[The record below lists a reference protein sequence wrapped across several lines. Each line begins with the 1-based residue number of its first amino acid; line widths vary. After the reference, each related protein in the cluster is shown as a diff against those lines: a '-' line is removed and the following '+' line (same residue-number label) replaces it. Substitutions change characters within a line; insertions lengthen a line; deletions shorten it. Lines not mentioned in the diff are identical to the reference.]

1 MGGFRYLYLQ
11 RGYGMFDA
19 AALLIFPLCMSIAA
33 ISDLL
38 TMTIPNRVSLALAVS
53 FLVLAPV
60 FGLSVTEIGMH
71 FASASVVFFACFALF
86 ALNVMGGGDAK
97 LLAAAALWFGF
108 DSSLVYVAF
117 IGGVVTVLIVLLR
130 SQASIIMAIGL
141 PVPNSLMVAKK
152 IPYGIA
158 IAIGGILA
166 FPSSPLLI
174 AATQGAL

>member
-1 MGGFRYLYLQ
+1 
-11 RGYGMFDA
+11 MFGT
-19 AALLIFPLCMSIAA
+19 AALLTFPLCMSIAA

-38 TMTIPNRVSLALAVS
+38 TMTIPNRISLILAIGFLALAPA
-53 FLVLAPV
+53 L
-60 FGLSVTEIGMH
+60 GLPFSEIAMH
-71 FASASVVFFACFALF
+71 FASAGAVFLACFVLF

-108 DSSLVYVAF
+108 DSSLAEFLVYIAF

-130 SQASIIMAIGL
+130 SQSNTIMAIGL
-141 PVPNSLMVAKK
+141 PVPGSLLVAKK

-174 AATQGAL
+174 AATHAAL

>member
-1 MGGFRYLYLQ
+1 MLE
-11 RGYGMFDA
+11 A
-19 AALLIFPLCMSIAA
+19 STLLIFPLCLSIAA

-38 TMTIPNRVSLALAVS
+38 TMTIPNLVSLALAVS
-53 FLVLAPV
+53 FFVLAPV
-60 FGLSVTEIGMH
+60 FGLSIAEMGMH
-71 FASASVVFFACFALF
+71 FVGAGIVFFACFALF

-108 DSSLVYVAF
+108 DSSLAEFLVYVAF

-130 SQASIIMAIGL
+130 SQSSMLMAIGI
-141 PVPNSLMVAKK
+141 PVPSSLTVAKK

-166 FPSSPLLI
+166 FPSSSLVI
-174 AATQGAL
+174 AATGGAL

>member
-1 MGGFRYLYLQ
+1 MLE
-11 RGYGMFDA
+11 A
-19 AALLIFPLCMSIAA
+19 STLLIFPLCMSIAA

-53 FLVLAPV
+53 FLVLSPV
-60 FGLSVTEIGMH
+60 FGLSLSEVGMH
-71 FASASVVFFACFALF
+71 FAGAGIVFFACFALF

-108 DSSLVYVAF
+108 DSSLIEFLIYVAF
-117 IGGVVTVLIVLLR
+117 IGGAVTILVILLR
-130 SQASIIMAIGL
+130 SQSSILMAIGI
-141 PVPNSLMVAKK
+141 PVPSSLSVAKK

-174 AATQGAL
+174 AATGGAL

>member
-1 MGGFRYLYLQ
+1 MLE
-11 RGYGMFDA
+11 A
-19 AALLIFPLCMSIAA
+19 AVLLIFPLCMSIAA

-60 FGLSVTEIGMH
+60 FGFSFAEIGMH
-71 FASASVVFFACFALF
+71 FAGAGIVFFALF

-108 DSSLVYVAF
+108 DSSLMEFLVYVAF

-130 SQASIIMAIGL
+130 SQSSIIMAIGL

>member
-1 MGGFRYLYLQ
+1 MLE
-11 RGYGMFDA
+11 A
-19 AALLIFPLCMSIAA
+19 ATLLIFPLCLSIAA

-53 FLVLAPV
+53 FIVLSPF
-60 FGLSVTEIGMH
+60 FGLSLSVIAMH
-71 FASASVVFFACFALF
+71 FAGAGIVFLACFAFF

-97 LLAAAALWFGF
+97 LLTAAALWFGF
-108 DSSLVYVAF
+108 DFSLIEFLVYVAF
-117 IGGVVTVLIVLLR
+117 IGGVVTVMIVLLR
-130 SQASIIMAIGL
+130 SQSNIIMAIGI
-141 PVPNSLMVAKK
+141 PVPNSLTVAKK

-174 AATQGAL
+174 AATHAAL

>member
-1 MGGFRYLYLQ
+1 MRET
-11 RGYGMFDA
+11 

-53 FLVLAPV
+53 FLVLAPI
-60 FGLSVTEIGMH
+60 FGLSFAEVGMH
-71 FASASVVFFACFALF
+71 FAGAVLVFLACFALF

-97 LLAAAALWFGF
+97 LLAAATLWFGF
-108 DSSLVYVAF
+108 DSSLMEFLVYVAF

-130 SQASIIMAIGL
+130 SQSAILMAIGL
-141 PVPNSLMVAKK
+141 PVPNSLTIAKK

-174 AATQGAL
+174 AATRVAL